1 MTAAAGLGTAI
12 CLFHLIRVLFMI
24 KSEIV
29 QKLSTQFNLPQKQA
43 RLIVDSIF
51 NNMTRS
57 LALGDKIILRGFGS
71 FSVRV
76 TRDRISRN
84 PQTGKAIHVTSRNIV
99 TFRVGHTLSSHLN
112 REL

>member
-1 MTAAAGLGTAI
+1 
-12 CLFHLIRVLFMI
+12 MI

-29 QKLSTQFNLPQKQA
+29 QKLSEQFNLPHKQA

-71 FSVRV
+71 FSIRV
-76 TRDRISRN
+76 TRDRLSRN
-84 PQTGKAIHVTSRNIV
+84 PKTGKAIHVSSRKIV
-99 TFRVGHTLSSHLN
+99 AFRMSNSLSSRLN
-112 REL
+112 KES